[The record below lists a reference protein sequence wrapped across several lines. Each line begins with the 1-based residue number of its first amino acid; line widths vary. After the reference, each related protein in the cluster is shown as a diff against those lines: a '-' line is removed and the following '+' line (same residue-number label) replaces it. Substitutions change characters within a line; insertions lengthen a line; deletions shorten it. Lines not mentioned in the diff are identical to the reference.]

1 MAAQTRAVVSGQ
13 WLAEAVRC
21 NLVGPKLRILDTSWH
36 LPKLKR
42 DAKTEFGQTHIPG
55 ALFFDIVECCNQ
67 SAAYDLM
74 LPTSSQ
80 FSQYV
85 GDLGIG
91 SDTHVVVYDTSE
103 YGSYIAPRVWWMF
116 RMFGHSLVSVLDGG
130 WKNWL
135 VDGHPVTAERCV
147 PERREFGAKAN
158 LSWVKSY
165 EDVLENVG
173 TRRVQVVD
181 ARPVGRFRGTEPEF
195 RDDTLPGHFPGAINM
210 PFTTFMDAS
219 GKMLET
225 EGLSKVFREAGVDL
239 EQPLWTTCSSGVT
252 ACHAVLA
259 AHLLG
264 HPEACV
270 YDGSWFEW
278 FKRASPEHI
287 ISEGEGKKV

>member
-36 LPKLKR
+36 LPELKR
-42 DAKTEFGQTHIPG
+42 DAKAEFAQRHIPG
-55 ALFFDIVECCNQ
+55 SLFFDIDECSDR
-67 SAAYDLM
+67 SAAFDLM
-74 LPTSSQ
+74 LPTSSH
-80 FSQYV
+80 FSRYV

-103 YGSYIAPRVWWMF
+103 YGSHIAPRVWWMF

-135 VDGHPVTAERCV
+135 GDGHPVTAESCV
-147 PERREFGAKAN
+147 PERTEFRAAAN
-158 LSWVKSY
+158 LSWVKSF
-165 EDVLENVG
+165 EEVLENVG

-181 ARPVGRFRGTEPEF
+181 ARPIGRFRGTEPEF
-195 RDDTLPGHFPGAINM
+195 REDTLPGHFPGAINM
-210 PFTTFMDAS
+210 PFTTFMDAG
-219 GKMLET
+219 GKELET

-239 EQPLWTTCSSGVT
+239 EQPLWSTCSCGVT
-252 ACHAVLA
+252 ACHVVLA

-264 HPEACV
+264 HTGVCV

-287 ISEGEGKKV
+287 ISEGEGQKV